1 MTDTLPGGRE
11 TRRLRPVNRA
21 APCGRAWHPGAVTDV
36 DELVGTWLTLPDA
49 AEQLGVETSR
59 VRRLIDE
66 GQLVAVRRGDPV
78 VRSVPAAMIMDG
90 EIAPHLAG
98 TITVLRDAGFGD
110 EELLEWLFTADET
123 LPGRP
128 IDQLR
133 QGQRG
138 EVRRRAQALA
148 F

>member
-1 MTDTLPGGRE
+1 
-11 TRRLRPVNRA
+11 
-21 APCGRAWHPGAVTDV
+21 VTDV

-98 TITVLRDAGFGD
+98 TITVLRDAGFSD